1 MSTSYSFSVPQQVI
15 FAPGAVMRLPEILE
29 QVSAERIL
37 IATGPRV
44 AASPNVSAAI
54 DALKAAGMAVELFT
68 DIEANPSVETVGK
81 LADAYKAM
89 DARAI
94 VAIGGGSPM
103 DTAKAAAAVVAYG
116 GDARQYEGAGKVPG
130 LVAPFIAVPTTAG
143 TGSEVTSFSVI
154 TDHQRNLK
162 ITLSS
167 PHLLPRYALL
177 DPELL
182 TSMPASVAAATGAD
196 ALVHAVEAYVS
207 LASSSFSDAMA
218 EKAIALIGGNLR
230 RFTANRGDIAAA
242 CAMMEGSSLAGVAF
256 NHARLGDVHAMSHPV
271 SAFYGAAHGEAN
283 AVLLPTVLEF
293 NALADAGKYRR
304 IFTLLTGREPSDFAP
319 MMLVQAVRE
328 LFAGVGLPSGLSELG
343 VQPKLIPELARD
355 AMKSGNI
362 PVNPRTTTERD
373 FIELY
378 EKAM

>member
-1 MSTSYSFSVPQQVI
+1 
-15 FAPGAVMRLPEILE
+15 
-29 QVSAERIL
+29 
-37 IATGPRV
+37 
-44 AASPNVSAAI
+44 
-54 DALKAAGMAVELFT
+54 
-68 DIEANPSVETVGK
+68 
-81 LADAYKAM
+81 
-89 DARAI
+89 
-94 VAIGGGSPM
+94 
-103 DTAKAAAAVVAYG
+103 
-116 GDARQYEGAGKVPG
+116 
-130 LVAPFIAVPTTAG
+130 
-143 TGSEVTSFSVI
+143 
-154 TDHQRNLK
+154 
-162 ITLSS
+162 
-167 PHLLPRYALL
+167 
-177 DPELL
+177 
-182 TSMPASVAAATGAD
+182 
-196 ALVHAVEAYVS
+196 
-207 LASSSFSDAMA
+207 
-218 EKAIALIGGNLR
+218 
-230 RFTANRGDIAAA
+230 
-242 CAMMEGSSLAGVAF
+242 MMEGSSLAGVAF